1 MLHGRK
7 KPNKKRGAHSISQNG
22 FFDVAYQPVY
32 FGQTRRRGCEQR
44 VENRDIRVPTAKLRP
59 IHINGNA
66 KVRCN
71 NKLIVQRS
79 SHGGKGVARP
89 SPRLGGHIINF
100 AWRSYYNYMVINIMR
115 AESKCA

>member
-7 KPNKKRGAHSISQNG
+7 KPNKKEERIASAKMA

-79 SHGGKGVARP
+79 SHGGKGGAPIPQTRRP
-89 SPRLGGHIINF
+89 
-100 AWRSYYNYMVINIMR
+100 YY
-115 AESKCA
+115 